1 MMKQKYVYRN
11 HEGER
16 EMMNGLLVVIEVFS
30 VICQRIYTQKIL
42 TRRND
47 NRIMEYC
54 TWIVSFM
61 IINYL
66 TWNVSKN
73 AWSNIIIFIISFFLM
88 LRILY
93 SDSAGT
99 IFAATIFMALNG
111 ALSEVIAYYGCQLL
125 IHDHVIGLAQAAEKY
140 FMILVS
146 KLLMFL
152 FIKIML
158 AIAKRRNHIK
168 LKPEEW
174 GEIFAVPAGSIVILA
189 AMISHNNRT
198 NGFLDILA
206 VLMVLAI
213 NVFTYYLYDKMG
225 QIAESRAREEFL

>member
-73 AWSNIIIFIISFFLM
+73 AWSNISIF
-88 LRILY
+88 
-93 SDSAGT
+93 SDT
-99 IFAATIFMALNG
+99 
-111 ALSEVIAYYGCQLL
+111 
-125 IHDHVIGLAQAAEKY
+125 
-140 FMILVS
+140 
-146 KLLMFL
+146 
-152 FIKIML
+152 
-158 AIAKRRNHIK
+158 
-168 LKPEEW
+168 
-174 GEIFAVPAGSIVILA
+174 
-189 AMISHNNRT
+189 
-198 NGFLDILA
+198 
-206 VLMVLAI
+206 
-213 NVFTYYLYDKMG
+213 VF
-225 QIAESRAREEFL
+225 

>member
-66 TWNVSKN
+66 TWTVSKN
-73 AWSNIIIFIISFFLM
+73 AWEQYYHIYHFILFDAAHF
-88 LRILY
+88 IL
-93 SDSAGT
+93 
-99 IFAATIFMALNG
+99 
-111 ALSEVIAYYGCQLL
+111 
-125 IHDHVIGLAQAAEKY
+125 
-140 FMILVS
+140 
-146 KLLMFL
+146 
-152 FIKIML
+152 
-158 AIAKRRNHIK
+158 
-168 LKPEEW
+168 
-174 GEIFAVPAGSIVILA
+174 
-189 AMISHNNRT
+189 
-198 NGFLDILA
+198 
-206 VLMVLAI
+206 
-213 NVFTYYLYDKMG
+213 
-225 QIAESRAREEFL
+225 